1 VILVPLD
8 AVPETAWPDIA
19 SGVVDRLA
27 VADALAALP
36 AAQCDVIVLVDLL
49 GLPAERTAQRLGI
62 GVRATKSRL
71 HRARRALAASIS
83 EPKVRRSA

>member
-1 VILVPLD
+1 VVNRLV
-8 AVPETAWPDIA
+8 
-19 SGVVDRLA
+19 

-36 AAQCDVIVLVDLL
+36 AAQRDVVVLVDLL
-49 GLPAERTAQRLGI
+49 GLPAERAAQRLGI

-83 EPKVRRSA
+83 EPTTWESA